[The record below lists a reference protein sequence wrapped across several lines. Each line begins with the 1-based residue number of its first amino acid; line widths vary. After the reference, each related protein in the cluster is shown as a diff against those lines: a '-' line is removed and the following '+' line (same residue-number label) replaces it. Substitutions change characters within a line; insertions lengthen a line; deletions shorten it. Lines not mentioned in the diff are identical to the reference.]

1 MSRIQ
6 ASGSR
11 YCAEA
16 REPGSDGRYAII
28 SRNAG
33 ERNEPRV
40 FSFPIR
46 DMQWQFESGIAAG
59 LGEAV
64 SFGAV
69 SYRTLWKPER
79 AALMAVCED

>member
-1 MSRIQ
+1 MSRIH
-6 ASGSR
+6 ASGSLF
-11 YCAEA
+11 CAEA
-16 REPGSDGRYAII
+16 RETESGVRCAII

-33 ERNEPRV
+33 ERNESRV

-59 LGEAV
+59 LGGAV

-69 SYRTLWKPER
+69 SYKILLKPER